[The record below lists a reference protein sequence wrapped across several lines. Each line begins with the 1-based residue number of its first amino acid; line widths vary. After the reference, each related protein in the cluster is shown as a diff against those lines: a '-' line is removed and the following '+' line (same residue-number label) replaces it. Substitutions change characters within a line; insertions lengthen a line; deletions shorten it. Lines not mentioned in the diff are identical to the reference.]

1 MGWMGKMVG
10 GSIGFVVGGP
20 LGALAGAAFGHM
32 FDSDDNRQ
40 NILAD
45 KSVFS
50 PDAKGQYIF
59 LFTTFSMLAKIAKAG
74 GAITTSEMNII
85 RRFMVRDLRLNA
97 HSRMVAEQIFHQALN
112 DAQPFSA
119 FADRFYQE
127 FRDTPEILEMMVDM
141 MLKLAAADGF
151 IHKDNDEMIS
161 GAARVFQMP
170 GATVDKFRSRHIKGK
185 TNTHYAVLGCSPND
199 SNEVVKK
206 QYRKKVKEYHPD
218 TIAAKNLPE
227 DFTRYASN
235 RFREIQEAWEVIRRE
250 RNM

>member
-32 FDSDDNRQ
+32 FDADDNRQ

-50 PDAKGQYIF
+50 PDAKGQYTF
-59 LFTTFSMLAKIAKAG
+59 LVTTFSMLAKIAKAG
-74 GAITTSEMNII
+74 GAITKAEMNII
-85 RRFMVRDLRLNA
+85 RRFIVRDLRLNA
-97 HSRMVAEQIFHQALN
+97 QSRLAAEQIFHQALN
-112 DAQPFSA
+112 DTQPFSV

-127 FRDTPEILEMMVDM
+127 FQDTPEILEMMIDM
-141 MLKLAAADGF
+141 LLKLAAADGF
-151 IHKDNDEMIS
+151 IHKDSDELIF

-170 GATVDKFRSRHIKGK
+170 DATVNKLRSRHIKGK
-185 TNTHYAVLGCSPND
+185 INKQYAVLGCSPND

-218 TIAAKNLPE
+218 TIAAKHLPE
-227 DFTRYASN
+227 DFTSYASD
-235 RFREIQEAWEVIRRE
+235 RFREIQEAWDMIRSE